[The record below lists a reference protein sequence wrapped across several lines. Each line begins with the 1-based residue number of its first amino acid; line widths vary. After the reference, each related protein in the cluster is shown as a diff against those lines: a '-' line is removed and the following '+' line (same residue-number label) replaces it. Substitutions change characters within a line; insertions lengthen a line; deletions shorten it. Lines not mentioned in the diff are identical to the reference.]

1 MEYITFENVSTYLM
15 ISYILMIVSCEFAQ
29 YCSKVICGE
38 RLKKL
43 DCYPLWQ
50 TLFIPTSIISIFL
63 NVIFLIYVKSKPN
76 SVFSKAQKIICL
88 EANKRN
94 MSVIEYRF
102 PKTNRLERELE
113 IIKLLDIELKKETN

>member
-29 YCSKVICGE
+29 YYTKVTCGE

-50 TLFIPTSIISIFL
+50 TLFIPISIISIFL

>member
-29 YCSKVICGE
+29 YYSKVICGE

>member
-29 YCSKVICGE
+29 YYSKVICGE

-50 TLFIPTSIISIFL
+50 TLLIPTSIISTFL
-63 NVIFLIYVKSKPN
+63 IVIFLIYAKSKPN

-113 IIKLLDIELKKETN
+113 IIKLLDIVLKKETN

>member
-29 YCSKVICGE
+29 YYSKVICGE

-76 SVFSKAQKIICL
+76 SVFSKA
-88 EANKRN
+88 
-94 MSVIEYRF
+94 
-102 PKTNRLERELE
+102 
-113 IIKLLDIELKKETN
+113 

>member
-29 YCSKVICGE
+29 YYSKVICGE

-43 DCYPLWQ
+43 DCSPLWQ
-50 TLFIPTSIISIFL
+50 ILFVPTSIISIILNSVFL
-63 NVIFLIYVKSKPN
+63 VYIKLKPN
-76 SVFSKAQKIICL
+76 SVFAKVQKVLCL

-94 MSVIEYRF
+94 MSVFEYRF
-102 PKTNRLERELE
+102 PKTNRTERELE
-113 IIKLLDIELKKETN
+113 IRNLLWIELEKEVN

>member
-29 YCSKVICGE
+29 YYSKVICGE

-63 NVIFLIYVKSKPN
+63 NVIFLIYAKSKPN

-113 IIKLLDIELKKETN
+113 IIKLLDIVLKKETN

>member
-15 ISYILMIVSCEFAQ
+15 VSYITMIISCEFAQ
-29 YCSKVICGE
+29 YYSKVICGE

-43 DCYPLWQ
+43 DCHPLWQ
-50 TLFIPTSIISIFL
+50 IIFIPTSIISIILNCVFL
-63 NVIFLIYVKSKPN
+63 FYVKSKPN
-76 SVFSKAQKIICL
+76 SVFTKAQKIICL